1 MNDWLRVTTIGGGD
15 YECRMTILK
24 TDDTTI
30 TVTRPWHHHWTDGW
44 DWKTI
49 IRQWLS
55 DVPETFE
62 PYDGLAEWLRDADA
76 ERDPRGSRRQQGRPV
91 QGRRQGVETSRKGL
105 DVKDFSAWANA
116 WSDYSRSDVNYLV
129 FVVGGTAALVVLALS
144 LLLESNGTVLTF
156 FCGLAVIVTLAGIW
170 VVNFYPIWMEDS
182 PEPAVF
188 TTQVE
193 KEFGVHDF
201 SCPPDVMSVK
211 DGLPDA
217 GTYRCTV
224 SDGRDD
230 SALKDVTVIVTAD
243 NKVGLYDNQG
253 KVLK

>member
-1 MNDWLRVTTIGGGD
+1 M
-15 YECRMTILK
+15 
-24 TDDTTI
+24 
-30 TVTRPWHHHWTDGW
+30 
-44 DWKTI
+44 
-49 IRQWLS
+49 
-55 DVPETFE
+55 
-62 PYDGLAEWLRDADA
+62 
-76 ERDPRGSRRQQGRPV
+76 
-91 QGRRQGVETSRKGL
+91 
-105 DVKDFSAWANA
+105 VKNFSAWANA

-201 SCPPDVMSVK
+201 SCPPDVMSAK
-211 DGLPDA
+211 NALPDA
-217 GTYRCTV
+217 GAYQCTITNGKDE
-224 SDGRDD
+224 ST
-230 SALKDVTVIVTAD
+230 LKDVRLVVTAD

-253 KVLK
+253 KEMK

>member
-1 MNDWLRVTTIGGGD
+1 ML
-15 YECRMTILK
+15 
-24 TDDTTI
+24 
-30 TVTRPWHHHWTDGW
+30 
-44 DWKTI
+44 
-49 IRQWLS
+49 
-55 DVPETFE
+55 
-62 PYDGLAEWLRDADA
+62 
-76 ERDPRGSRRQQGRPV
+76 
-91 QGRRQGVETSRKGL
+91 
-105 DVKDFSAWANA
+105 DFSKWEAMWDTYNRMGEAVSGSPA
-116 WSDYSRSDVNYLV
+116 SICQDIGVTLMMVFV

-170 VVNFYPIWMEDS
+170 VVNFYPIWMGDS

-217 GTYRCTV
+217 GAYQCTITNGKDE
-224 SDGRDD
+224 ST
-230 SALKDVTVIVTAD
+230 LKDVRLIVTAD

-253 KVLK
+253 KEMK

>member
-1 MNDWLRVTTIGGGD
+1 M
-15 YECRMTILK
+15 
-24 TDDTTI
+24 
-30 TVTRPWHHHWTDGW
+30 
-44 DWKTI
+44 
-49 IRQWLS
+49 
-55 DVPETFE
+55 
-62 PYDGLAEWLRDADA
+62 
-76 ERDPRGSRRQQGRPV
+76 
-91 QGRRQGVETSRKGL
+91 
-105 DVKDFSAWANA
+105 VKNFSAWANA

-129 FVVGGTAALVVLALS
+129 FIVGGTAALVVLALS

-156 FCGLAVIVTLAGIW
+156 SCGLAVIVTLAGIW

-217 GTYRCTV
+217 GAYQCTITNGKDE
-224 SDGRDD
+224 ST
-230 SALKDVTVIVTAD
+230 LKDVRLIVTAD

-253 KVLK
+253 KEMK